1 MATKTPLPTKIVS
14 QQLAL
19 VAKTNRRRSADE
31 PNQFWHLFVG
41 DRRVGKAY
49 MSIYTDHRN
58 GAFVTVMINKDAQGR
73 GIGTEAFKR
82 ACEESGFDVVYA
94 EVRRNNK
101 PSQRALRR
109 AGFTEFARNASG
121 EDILVWRRSIV

>member
-1 MATKTPLPTKIVS
+1 MATKPTLPKKVTG
-14 QQLAL
+14 QQIAL
-19 VAKTNRRRSADE
+19 VAKTNRRRNADN
-31 PNQFWHLFVG
+31 PSHFWHLFVG

-58 GAFVTVMINKDAQGR
+58 GAFVTVMINKNAQGR
-73 GIGTEAFKR
+73 GIGTEVFKR
-82 ACEESGFDVVYA
+82 VCEESGFDVVYA

-121 EDILVWRRSIV
+121 EDILVWRRSAP

>member
-1 MATKTPLPTKIVS
+1 MAAKAALPAKIVGE
-14 QQLAL
+14 QLTL
-19 VAKTNRRRSADE
+19 VLKKNKRSSAND
-31 PNQFWHLFVG
+31 PSHFWHLFVG

-49 MSIYTDHRN
+49 MNIYTDHRS

-82 ACEESGFDVVYA
+82 ACDHSGFDVVYA

-101 PSQRALRR
+101 ASQLALRR
-109 AGFTEFARNASG
+109 AGFTEFSRNASG
-121 EDILVWRRSIV
+121 EDILVWRRCNP